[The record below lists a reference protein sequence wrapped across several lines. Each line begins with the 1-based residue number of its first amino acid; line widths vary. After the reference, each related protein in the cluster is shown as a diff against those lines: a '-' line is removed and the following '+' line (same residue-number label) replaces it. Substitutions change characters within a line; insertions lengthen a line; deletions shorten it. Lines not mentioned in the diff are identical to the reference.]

1 MFADAA
7 IEKHIKA
14 IESEIGK
21 KRLIIKHLER
31 RLVRAE
37 QTRMNEEHAKA
48 ERKYIPSQLE
58 EASEAI
64 GALETLL
71 ANVSRDWT

>member
-1 MFADAA
+1 
-7 IEKHIKA
+7 
-14 IESEIGK
+14 
-21 KRLIIKHLER
+21 
-31 RLVRAE
+31 
-37 QTRMNEEHAKA
+37 MNEEHAEA

-71 ANVSRDWT
+71 ANVSRDWTQRENRVLGHVVLSPPRRPQRRGGSVHGGLGGG